1 MFFSEKCGQDARKA
15 CAMGPPRAVSMQV
28 TETSSTGLKREY
40 RVVVPAT
47 DLEAKVNARLDDLKG
62 KVQLRGFRPGKVP
75 VAHLKRLYGKSA
87 MAEVIEATVQEA
99 NSKIVTDHGY
109 RLAVEPKVV
118 LPTEEGAVEGV
129 IEGRADLAYTVE
141 MEIVPAITLADFKS
155 IKLTRLTAEVSDE
168 QIDKALQT
176 IADQNRPF
184 VAKQEGA
191 ANGDRVTLNFEGSL
205 EGVPFEGGSGED
217 VPLIMGA
224 GQFIPGFEEN
234 LAGLKAGDTKTF
246 EVKFPDDYR
255 ATHLAGKNATFAATI
270 KAVEAPGAVTIDDEF
285 AKTLGAESLAKLRE
299 AVKERIA
306 REHSLASRQK
316 LKRAL
321 LDQLD
326 ERHKF
331 EPPPS
336 LVEQEFGNV
345 WSQVE
350 NDLKQQNRTFEDE
363 GTTEEKARE
372 EYRGIAERRV
382 RLGLVIAEI
391 GEKNNIK
398 VTDDQLRNAVM
409 EQVRQYPGQ
418 ERQIWEYYQKNPNAL
433 AALRAPLFEDKVVD
447 FLVELADVTDKAV
460 SRDELFKEDEE

>member
-1 MFFSEKCGQDARKA
+1 
-15 CAMGPPRAVSMQV
+15 MQV
-28 TETSSTGLKREY
+28 TETSSAGLKREY

-47 DLEAKVNARLDDLKG
+47 HLEAKVNERLDDLKG
-62 KVQLRGFRPGKVP
+62 RVQLRGFRPGKVP

-87 MAEVIEATVQEA
+87 MAEVIEATVREA

-129 IEGRADLAYTVE
+129 IEGKTDLSYTVE
-141 MEIVPAITLADFKS
+141 MEIVPAITLADFKN

-168 QIDKALQT
+168 EIEKALQT

-184 VAKQEGA
+184 VAKTEGA
-191 ANGDRVTLNFEGSL
+191 ANGDRVTINFEGSL
-205 EGVPFEGGSGED
+205 EGTPFEGGTGED
-217 VPLIMGA
+217 VPLVMGA
-224 GQFIPGFEEN
+224 GQFIPGFEQN
-234 LAGLKAGDTKTF
+234 LAGLKAGESKTF
-246 EVKFPDDYR
+246 DVKFPDDYR
-255 ATHLAGKNATFAATI
+255 ATHLAGKNATFAVTV
-270 KAVEAPGAVTIDDEF
+270 KAVEAPGQVTIDDEF
-285 AKTLGAESLAKLRE
+285 AKTLGVESLAKLKD
-299 AVKERIA
+299 AVKDRIA

-331 EPPPS
+331 APPPS
-336 LVEQEFGNV
+336 LVEQEFANV

-391 GEKNNIK
+391 GEKNNIR
-398 VTDDQLRNAVM
+398 VGDDQLRAAVM
-409 EQVRQYPGQ
+409 EQVRQFPGQ

-447 FLVELADVTDKAV
+447 FLVELAEVTDKPV